1 MIGNRVTEKD
11 IRDWLDQNGFVGRS
25 AKIEDLEIHAIKRP
39 GWLQI
44 FRFEAQVLTNTEDNP
59 IRQHFFGVVRDD
71 ERERSLEKRTIVMLF
86 DDVEARQEKLDELS
100 EGLLRL
106 GADNSGSLFW
116 LAVVFLGF
124 FVIVFLAT
132 KVFAV

>member
-71 ERERSLEKRTIVMLF
+71 EREQSLEKRTIVMLF

>member
-1 MIGNRVTEKD
+1 LVGNRVTEKD
-11 IRDWLDQNGFVGRS
+11 IRDWLEQNGFDGRS

-44 FRFEAQVLTNTEDNP
+44 FRFETQVHTASEDNR
-59 IRQHFFGVVRDD
+59 IRQHFFGIVRDD
-71 ERERSLEKRTIVMLF
+71 ERERSLEKRTVVMLF
-86 DDVEARQEKLDELS
+86 DNVEDRQEKLDELS

-116 LAVVFLGF
+116 LAIVFFAF
-124 FVIVFLAT
+124 FIIVFLAT
-132 KVFAV
+132 KYFAV